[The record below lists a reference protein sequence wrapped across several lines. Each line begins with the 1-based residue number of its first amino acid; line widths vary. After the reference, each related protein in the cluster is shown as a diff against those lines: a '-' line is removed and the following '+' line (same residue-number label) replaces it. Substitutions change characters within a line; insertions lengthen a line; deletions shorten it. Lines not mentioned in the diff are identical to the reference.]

1 MMEGRMEMFLNKT
14 RCKGMSRGILEALG
28 EQFPCTLY
36 ERGKGESV
44 FQFVEC
50 HGYVDPAFR
59 YEFLKQ
65 NPSLLSS
72 VLEKGSVELPSEY
85 SYLPDYHLWA
95 VVEEKLAPHSL
106 LLVEIPEVEEGV
118 ALFLRCIL
126 SWQLS
131 FRGVSLPSSGSS
143 PVDLPVWLQD
153 FLPKLSSLPSPILIS
168 AEPGSGKEELV
179 ISFLKEKYGNSEA
192 AVFFHPGRLSQA
204 VQLRELFGDP
214 AGARLGGSGS
224 GIPVVQRKE
233 GVVVVQEVGDL
244 SSHAQLRLLA
254 QFQSS
259 DDDKLWL
266 LETSRKLDQ
275 MVQSESFLSGFYD
288 LIKRNTMTLP
298 PLRECMNRLP
308 EEVDRLMG
316 RFRSQYRRQVN
327 LTTDAHKALLSYHW
341 PGNWRELKNTLE
353 SAFLMASEGSITL
366 RRLRL
371 GHWSNPE
378 DWDDLNLRRHS
389 ESMERALL
397 LRAYALH
404 SGNQVQMARALG
416 ISRGSLQYKMD
427 KYRFN

>member
-1 MMEGRMEMFLNKT
+1 MNIGSLRLFHKRRRTSDIATE
-14 RCKGMSRGILEALG
+14 SRG
-28 EQFPCTLY
+28 
-36 ERGKGESV
+36 V
-44 FQFVEC
+44 F
-50 HGYVDPAFR
+50 
-59 YEFLKQ
+59 
-65 NPSLLSS
+65 
-72 VLEKGSVELPSEY
+72 
-85 SYLPDYHLWA
+85 
-95 VVEEKLAPHSL
+95 
-106 LLVEIPEVEEGV
+106 
-118 ALFLRCIL
+118 
-126 SWQLS
+126 
-131 FRGVSLPSSGSS
+131 
-143 PVDLPVWLQD
+143 
-153 FLPKLSSLPSPILIS
+153 
-168 AEPGSGKEELV
+168 
-179 ISFLKEKYGNSEA
+179 
-192 AVFFHPGRLSQA
+192 
-204 VQLRELFGDP
+204 
-214 AGARLGGSGS
+214 
-224 GIPVVQRKE
+224 
-233 GVVVVQEVGDL
+233 VVQEVGDL

-308 EEVDRLMG
+308 EEVARLMG

-327 LTTDAHKALLSYHW
+327 LTTDAQKALLSYHW